1 MTISEIYK
9 SMQGAKTHSGNNYI
23 GQISNSRQALSRLK
37 GMDGVTDEQRAALK
51 SGEQASIAESLSGM
65 AGTLAG
71 GLGGIISNTI
81 NMAGIADTTQMDNT
95 LASMADVGSSG
106 YGSFD
111 DISQDATRMSQLDNS
126 LDLSYSTIRGKSDAE
141 LAGGVLSN
149 AASGAMAG
157 LQIGGPWGALAGGV
171 IGLGSGIA
179 GALTGN
185 AAARTK
191 QAIAALDRKEATLR
205 GRENIASSSD
215 ALRERSFRNAY
226 ANRAAS
232 GGQLKRKV
240 ISIREFADTVLDRQR
255 EADRTHSTGLLRR
268 HCKGGTMIRIK
279 R

>member
-1 MTISEIYK
+1 MNISEIYK
-9 SMQGAKTHSGNNYI
+9 KMQGAKTHVGNNYI
-23 GQISNSRQALSRLK
+23 SQISNSRQALSALN
-37 GMDGVTDEQRAALK
+37 GMDGVTDDQQDKLK
-51 SGEQASIAESLSGM
+51 SGEQASIAQSLTGM
-65 AGTLAG
+65 AGTIAG

-95 LASMADVGSSG
+95 IASMADVGSSG

-126 LDLSYSTIRGKSDAE
+126 LDLSYDAIRGKSDAE

-149 AASGAMAG
+149 AASGALAG
-157 LQIGGPWGALAGGV
+157 LQVGGPWGALAGGV

-191 QAIAALDRKEATLR
+191 QATAALDRKEATLR

-215 ALRERSFRNAY
+215 ALRDRSFRNAY
-226 ANRAAS
+226 ANRAAR
-232 GGQLKRKV
+232 GGQLERKT
-240 ISIREFADTVLDRQR
+240 INIREFAYTVLDRQR
-255 EADRTHSTGLLRR
+255 KADRTHSSGLVRR
-268 HCKGGTMIRIK
+268 HCNGGTMIRIK